1 MLSEQKNAIWKFTYS
16 LAQASCDYWK
26 NKVNFVGFFSC
37 ISICMSNEK
46 PVVMLLVK

>member
-1 MLSEQKNAIWKFTYS
+1 MLSELKNVIGTFTYS
-16 LAQASCDYWK
+16 LVQASCDNWK
-26 NKVNFVGFFSC
+26 GKFNFVGFFSC